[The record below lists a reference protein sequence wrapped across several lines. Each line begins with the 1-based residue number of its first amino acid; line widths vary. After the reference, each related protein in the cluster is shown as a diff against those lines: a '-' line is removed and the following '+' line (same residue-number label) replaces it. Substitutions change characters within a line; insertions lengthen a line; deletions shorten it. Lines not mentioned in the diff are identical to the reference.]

1 MIPQYSGQECRT
13 LVFHVI
19 DSCFKFGAA
28 GGSWAGRWFCFVG
41 IGLRVFAPLFVR
53 GEPSKTLSL
62 FDGGRGNYFT
72 DAERAWTFVLST
84 LDAFIAAP
92 VFLGRNFVL
101 LLMFDVHF
109 GFAP

>member
-1 MIPQYSGQECRT
+1 MISQYSGQECRT
-13 LVFHVI
+13 LVFHVK

-28 GGSWAGRWFCFVG
+28 GVVGLVDGFVG

-72 DAERAWTFVLST
+72 DAERAWTLILST
-84 LDAFIAAP
+84 L
-92 VFLGRNFVL
+92 
-101 LLMFDVHF
+101 
-109 GFAP
+109 